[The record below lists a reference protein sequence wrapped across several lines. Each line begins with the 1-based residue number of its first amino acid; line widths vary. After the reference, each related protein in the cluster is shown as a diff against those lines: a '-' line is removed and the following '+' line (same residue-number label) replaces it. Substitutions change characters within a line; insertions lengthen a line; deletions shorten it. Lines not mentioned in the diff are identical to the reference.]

1 MYLDYNLESEDEEL
15 WTDSIENS
23 EDDSDMNLAV
33 NIQDPISSLGLVS
46 PLSVQIGTN
55 LKNAL
60 KLLQQEKQNCL
71 LIVND
76 DSLSGILTERDILLK
91 VTGKGY
97 DMDLVTVDEF
107 MTENPETLS
116 PDDPIAYALN
126 KMYIGGFR
134 HVPIVNDSLIPVGL
148 ISISN
153 IISTI
158 ADYFS
163 REIINLPPLNRVV
176 DSNMQEG
183 G

>member
-46 PLSVQIGTN
+46 PLSVEIGTN